1 MRIVE
6 DNHPL
11 EGAGLCFIC
20 ETAIAR
26 DHQSVLDTG
35 YTFDPPFQT
44 QLTGQKYICQPC
56 AETIAYSIG
65 YVSTADVANAKH
77 AINTIKAQIQEVADS
92 VSGLASALVQEA
104 GSLRDLPVFDLPEQV
119 DLKLPGRPEGSPEPA
134 DDKVV
139 PEAVTEKE
147 TEESVG
153 KEESVPSG

>member
-1 MRIVE
+1 MIGKLHIV
-6 DNHPL
+6 DRSHQL

-20 ETAIAR
+20 EGAIAR
-26 DHQSVLDTG
+26 EKQAVVDTG
-35 YTFDPPFQT
+35 HNFDPPYQT

-56 AETIAYSIG
+56 AESIAYTIG
-65 YVSTADVANAKH
+65 YVSTRDVANAKH

-104 GSLRDLPVFDLPEQV
+104 GSLRDLPVFDLPDQAPVE
-119 DLKLPGRPEGSPEPA
+119 
-134 DDKVV
+134 

-153 KEESVPSG
+153 KQEEEGVSAG